1 MTVLAPGSGR
11 AAAGT
16 GPISVVIAT
25 RNRCTELV
33 RTLWHLSAL
42 PERPHLV
49 VVDNASIDGTAAAV
63 RRGFPGAELVAL
75 RRNRGAWAR
84 NVGVTRCRTAYVAL
98 SDDDS
103 WWEPGALATAA
114 TVLDACPQAGLLAAR
129 VLVGAA
135 GRPDP
140 ANTAMSASPLSR
152 SRLPGPRILGFLGCA
167 AVFRREAFLAAGGF
181 SRLLFHGGEE
191 QLLAYDLA
199 AAGWPACYVPEIV
212 ARHHPSP
219 VRDDA
224 VRACQLSR
232 NRVLVAW
239 MRRPIRHAAAETA
252 RLAALAQRDPVAAR
266 ALAGALAR
274 LPVALLQRRA
284 LPADLEAAVRLLGH

>member
-1 MTVLAPGSGR
+1 
-11 AAAGT
+11 
-16 GPISVVIAT
+16 VVIAT

-33 RTLWHLSAL
+33 RTLRHLSAL

-239 MRRPIRHAAAETA
+239 LRRPVRHAAAETA
-252 RLAALAQRDPVAAR
+252 RLAALARRDPVAAR
-266 ALAGALAR
+266 ALAGVLAR

>member
-1 MTVLAPGSGR
+1 M
-11 AAAGT
+11 
-16 GPISVVIAT
+16 VIAT

-33 RTLWHLSAL
+33 RTLSQLSAL

-49 VVDNASIDGTAAAV
+49 VVDNASSDGTAVAV
-63 RRGFPGAELVAL
+63 RSGFPGAELVAL

-84 NVGVTRCRTAYVAL
+84 NVGVARCRTAYVAL

-103 WWEPGALATAA
+103 WWEPGALTIAV

-135 GRPDP
+135 GWPDP

-252 RLAALAQRDPVAAR
+252 HLAALARRDPVAAR
-266 ALAGALAR
+266 ALTGALAR

>member
-1 MTVLAPGSGR
+1 
-11 AAAGT
+11 
-16 GPISVVIAT
+16 
-25 RNRCTELV
+25 
-33 RTLWHLSAL
+33 
-42 PERPHLV
+42 
-49 VVDNASIDGTAAAV
+49 
-63 RRGFPGAELVAL
+63 
-75 RRNRGAWAR
+75 
-84 NVGVTRCRTAYVAL
+84 
-98 SDDDS
+98 
-103 WWEPGALATAA
+103 
-114 TVLDACPQAGLLAAR
+114 
-129 VLVGAA
+129 
-135 GRPDP
+135 
-140 ANTAMSASPLSR
+140 MSASQLSR
-152 SRLPGPRILGFLGCA
+152 SRLHGPRILGFLGCA

-239 MRRPIRHAAAETA
+239 MRRPVRHAAAETA
-252 RLAALAQRDPVAAR
+252 RLAALARRDPVAAR